1 MFLVFGQASAY
12 IDARPG
18 GDRLSSRLRDTVWS
32 AMNGAELRE
41 LIGAVVERVEF
52 DAERG
57 SVRLAFHD
65 LGIRA
70 LSEVAA

>member
-1 MFLVFGQASAY
+1 MPVSEEMPRRTPRTTDTTRM
-12 IDARPG
+12 IG
-18 GDRLSSRLRDTVWS
+18 GTVWS